1 MPRTLCFETIC
12 VENRILKNLSYHEAR
27 LNHTRSALYGF
38 TDPWNLSELLSIP
51 DSLENGLYKCRVAY
65 EREIDNIKW
74 ELYAPRT
81 IRKIRRVYHDTID
94 YAFKYDDR
102 AALNMLFEQRGN
114 ADEILIIK
122 NKLVTD
128 SCYCN
133 TAFFDGKRWFTPS
146 APLLH
151 GTQRAFLLDNGTL
164 EEAEIKEDAI
174 FGFSHIKLFNA
185 MIKWENASALD
196 IDTIA

>member
-12 VENRILKNLSYHEAR
+12 VENRVLKNLSYHEAR

-38 TDPWNLSELLSIP
+38 TDFWNLSELLLIP
-51 DSLENGLYKCRVAY
+51 DSLENRLYKCRVAY

-74 ELYAPRT
+74 EVYTPRT
-81 IRKIRRVYHDTID
+81 IRKIQRVYHDTID

-102 AALNMLFEQRGN
+102 AVLNTLFAQRGN

-133 TAFFDGKRWFTPS
+133 TAFFNGKRWLTPS

-174 FGFSHIKLFNA
+174 SGFSHIKLFNA
-185 MIKWENASALD
+185 MIKWENAPALD

>member
-1 MPRTLCFETIC
+1 MPHTLCFETIC
-12 VENRILKNLSYHEAR
+12 VENRVLKNLSYHEAR

-38 TDPWNLSELLSIP
+38 TDSWNLSELLTLP
-51 DSLENGLYKCRVAY
+51 DLLENGLYKCRVAY

-81 IRKIRRVYHDTID
+81 IRKIQRVYHDTID

-102 AALNMLFEQRGN
+102 AALNTLFAQRGN

-122 NKLVTD
+122 NKMVTD

-133 TAFFDGKRWFTPS
+133 TAFFDGKRWITPS

-174 FGFSHIKLFNA
+174 SGFSHIKLFNA
-185 MIKWENASALD
+185 MINWENAPALD